1 MKNKIQHSI
10 LGYTLILAFSAYS
23 EQNSFG
29 DYIKYNVSSRPPSTM
44 KSDTL
49 NEKSVTE
56 LADALIKPNLVES
69 FVEELNQG
77 LQTGNS
83 SH

>member
-1 MKNKIQHSI
+1 M
-10 LGYTLILAFSAYS
+10 LAFSAYS
-23 EQNSFG
+23 EQNSFH
-29 DYIKYNVSSRPPSTM
+29 DPIKYNVSSRPPSTM

-49 NEKSVTE
+49 NEKSVV
-56 LADALIKPNLVES
+56 ALTDTLTKPNLVES